1 MARTYK
7 AKPDELKKV
16 MNEILQEYG
25 DNVTE
30 GVKAATKAVAKIA
43 MRETKARSPVHKG
56 AYVTKKGTPLKRKGK
71 RKPGTYK
78 KGWRVKEESLNRLQT
93 SAIVHNRTDYQLAHL
108 LEKGHA
114 LKRGGRT
121 YGKAK
126 DIVHI
131 EPAEQRAIKNL
142 EEAVRRIA
150 KEG

>member
-43 MRETKARSPVHKG
+43 MQETKAKSPVG
-56 AYVTKKGTPLKRKGK
+56 TGPKKGR
-71 RKPGTYK
+71 YK
-78 KGWRVKEESLNRLQT
+78 KGWRVKEESLNRLQST
-93 SAIVHNRTDYQLAHL
+93 AIVHNRTDYQLAHL

-121 YGKAK
+121 YGKVKA
-126 DIVHI
+126 IVHI

>member
-7 AKPDELKKV
+7 AKPDQLGKAIK
-16 MNEILQEYG
+16 EILTDYG

-43 MRETKARSPVHKG
+43 AQEVKAKSPVHAG
-56 AYVTKKGTPLKRKGK
+56 PYVTKKGKPYKNKGN
-71 RKPGTYK
+71 RSPGSYK
-78 KGWRVKEESLNRLQT
+78 KGWRVKEESLNRLQS

-114 LKRGGRT
+114 LRRGGRT
-121 YGKAK
+121 YGKVKA
-126 DIVHI
+126 IVHI
-131 EPAEQRAIKNL
+131 EPVEQQAIKNL

>member
-7 AKPDELKKV
+7 AKPDQLGKAIK
-16 MNEILQEYG
+16 EILTDYG

-30 GVKAATKAVAKIA
+30 GVKEATKRVAKIA
-43 MRETKARSPVHKG
+43 AQEVKAKSPVG
-56 AYVTKKGTPLKRKGK
+56 NGPKKGR
-71 RKPGTYK
+71 YK
-78 KGWRVKEESLNRLQT
+78 KGWRVKEESLNRLQS

-114 LKRGGRT
+114 LRRGGRT
-121 YGKAK
+121 YGKVKA
-126 DIVHI
+126 IVHI
-131 EPAEQRAIKNL
+131 EPAEQQAIKNL